1 MERDLRSLR
10 QLGLAIAEQ
19 QDAALRASAPLERVR
34 HRLLTSVTQE
44 DLRRLGRQVAQAQ
57 DATLGQRPWLAAQAR
72 SAGTR
77 RMGGHGRATWH
88 HRLVLGLASGALAA
102 LLLWLWRPPPQSGPA
117 APSFLAEG
125 RRGQLDTAVSPPEGR
140 SELTLRFS
148 DGAAVQLRRRAV
160 ARVRHLDRRG
170 AVVALVRGA
179 AAVEVPH
186 RARTRWTLEAGPFT
200 VHVVGTRFRL
210 DWSPE
215 ARLFHLD
222 LLEGRVVVEGP
233 VVLRRAL
240 AQGQSLTIEVA
251 PRRLEV
257 GELRQ
262 EELPSPAEGGTVA
275 TEPPPA
281 PSKGGALAPA
291 APVPG
296 VAPAPAAPVRV
307 ATVGAR
313 RTVPATP
320 RDLAPEHESTLPSP
334 GDGAAQIGPA
344 APTPALEAAL
354 PPVAPRSSGGS
365 SPAWRSV
372 APERVQAIRQP
383 VAVADSAGRQAPP
396 SSGPLPAAPSLPQ
409 LPDDARV
416 VSTLLADGMTDAALE
431 RAMRASWP
439 TVLERTDRGDL
450 RTLADAARFA
460 RGTAFANAAY
470 MALRRR
476 FPGTDEA
483 ALAAL
488 SLGRLAVDQGRDHA
502 RAVRWFELFLNER
515 PRSPLAPVAAGR
527 LLESLVALGAR
538 ERVCARA
545 GSYLEQ
551 FRGGPYQDLARDV
564 LRTCPP
570 PQRAASR
577 SR

>member
-10 QLGLAIAEQ
+10 QLGQAIAEQ
-19 QDAALRASAPLERVR
+19 QDAALRASANLERVA
-34 HRLLTSVTQE
+34 HRLLTSVRQE
-44 DLRRLGRQVAQAQ
+44 DLRRLGRQIAQAQ

-72 SAGTR
+72 SARTR
-77 RMGGHGRATWH
+77 RMGGHGTSTWH
-88 HRLVLGLASGALAA
+88 HRLVLGLASGALAV
-102 LLLWLWRPPPQSGPA
+102 LLVWLWRPAQDSGPA

-179 AAVEVPH
+179 AAVAVPH

-233 VVLRRAL
+233 VVSRVAL
-240 AQGQSLTIEVA
+240 GQGQSLTIEVA
-251 PRRLEV
+251 QRRLEV
-257 GELRQ
+257 GKLRQ
-262 EELPSPAEGGTVA
+262 DELQSPVGGVVA
-275 TEPPPA
+275 TEPQPA
-281 PSKGGALAPA
+281 PSKVGALAPA
-291 APVPG
+291 APAPS
-296 VAPAPAAPVRV
+296 VAAAPAAALRV
-307 ATVGAR
+307 ATVGER
-313 RTVPATP
+313 RVVPATP
-320 RDLAPEHESTLPSP
+320 LDPAPEPNRTPPSP
-334 GDGAAQIGPA
+334 GDGAAQVGPA

-354 PPVAPRSSGGS
+354 PPVVPPSAGGS
-365 SPAWRSV
+365 SPAWRIV

-383 VAVADSAGRQAPP
+383 VAVADSAGRQPPP
-396 SSGPLPAAPSLPQ
+396 SSSPLPAAPSIPQ
-409 LPDDARV
+409 IPDDAQV

-470 MALRRR
+470 IALRRR

-488 SLGRLAVDQGRDHA
+488 SLGRLVVDQRRDYA
-502 RAVRWFELFLNER
+502 GAVRWIELFLNER

-527 LLESLVALGAR
+527 LLEAFVALGAR
-538 ERVCARA
+538 ERACAQARSFVA
-545 GSYLEQ
+545 Q
-551 FRGGPYQDLARDV
+551 FPGGPYQGLARDV